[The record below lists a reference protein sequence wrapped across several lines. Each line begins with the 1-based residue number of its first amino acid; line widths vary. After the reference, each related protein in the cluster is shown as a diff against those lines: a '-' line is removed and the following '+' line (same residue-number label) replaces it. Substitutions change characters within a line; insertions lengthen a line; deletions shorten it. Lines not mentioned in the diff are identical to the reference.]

1 MYHYYYYHYKSRRVE
16 NEVKNKRDAKL
27 AASFL
32 DLPEVFRGSQ
42 GRKKNVVCVETNVST
57 LRSVSFLYLT
67 IVFLFLQ

>member
-42 GRKKNVVCVETNVST
+42 GRKKNVVCAETNVST
-57 LRSVSFLYLT
+57 
-67 IVFLFLQ
+67 